1 MEDDGSHRLKT
12 KMKPTVITMREEY
25 KSRDEYEQKKNPNI
39 NKQTIFK
46 FNFSQIFKSD
56 MPLP

>member
-1 MEDDGSHRLKT
+1 MMEDDGSHRLKT

-25 KSRDEYEQKKNPNI
+25 KSRDEYEQKNPNI

>member
-25 KSRDEYEQKKNPNI
+25 KSRDEYEQKKPKH
-39 NKQTIFK
+39 KQTNNIQIQFL
-46 FNFSQIFKSD
+46 SQIFKSD

>member
-1 MEDDGSHRLKT
+1 MEDDGSHGMKT
-12 KMKPTVITMREEY
+12 KMKPTVITMREKY
-25 KSRDEYEQKKNPNI
+25 KSRDKYEQNPNI